1 MWFKQ
6 TVGGI
11 SKEKNK
17 RLALVHKNSSR
28 WGKNNVFR
36 NSKDGRPDLESR
48 RKTKTNVFFKPACGV
63 LLSKGKKD
71 LHCPTPASGLCI
83 PNLFKNQGFL
93 KMIQENS
100 NYKAGIDHLFS
111 CVYVV

>member
-1 MWFKQ
+1 MFSGTRKMVDLIWNQEEKQ
-6 TVGGI
+6 
-11 SKEKNK
+11 KQM
-17 RLALVHKNSSR
+17 
-28 WGKNNVFR
+28 F
-36 NSKDGRPDLESR
+36 
-48 RKTKTNVFFKPACGV
+48 FFKPACGV